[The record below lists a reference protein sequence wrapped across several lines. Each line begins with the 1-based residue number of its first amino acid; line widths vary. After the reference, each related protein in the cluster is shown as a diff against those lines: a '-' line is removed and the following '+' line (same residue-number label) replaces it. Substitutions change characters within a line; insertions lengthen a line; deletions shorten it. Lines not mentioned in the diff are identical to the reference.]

1 MQKEVII
8 GMVITI
14 VLLLLV
20 IIWAIFV
27 RKEKYEL
34 TDPEMDK
41 IVKEYNSYTLEEYLK
56 HISSKE
62 TETLLNIKEKLDD
75 RYYNTGEPVIENS
88 LYDILVGHL
97 CRRGI

>member
-27 RKEKYEL
+27 HKEKYRV
-34 TDPEMDK
+34 TDEEIDANPNDKDGEDWPEN
-41 IVKEYNSYTLEEYLK
+41 E
-56 HISSKE
+56 
-62 TETLLNIKEKLDD
+62 
-75 RYYNTGEPVIENS
+75 
-88 LYDILVGHL
+88 
-97 CRRGI
+97 